1 MAIRSQIKL
10 LGSDTIVYGVGH
22 VLTKLIAFLLIPI
35 YTRYLDL
42 SDVGYYALLETMEL
56 LAVSFIT
63 SGMQYSLWRLLPKS
77 RTDELQKFV
86 ISSINNF
93 FKGILYI
100 VMFGFGTILSM
111 SIMTLLLS
119 FPFTIGNKNIS
130 LTKIL
135 SAFAGI
141 LSITLGM
148 LLGSDI
154 IFNTEFI
161 WY

>member
-42 SDVGYYALLETMEL
+42 SDVGYYALLETMQL

-86 ISSINNF
+86 ISGF
-93 FKGILYI
+93 FGTVVVSGILLWI
-100 VMFGFGTILSM
+100 LSLFSGDIATFIGLDISRVILVKLTFLNIIFTFGFRYFL
-111 SIMTLLLS
+111 
-119 FPFTIGNKNIS
+119 
-130 LTKIL
+130 
-135 SAFAGI
+135 
-141 LSITLGM
+141 
-148 LLGSDI
+148 
-154 IFNTEFI
+154 
-161 WY
+161 Y